1 MKINSDFKD
10 ITIVNKAGNI
20 EYIKVCNSDFFG
32 FLPDE
37 SIGKNFYQ
45 IYTNVHQETSTFMR
59 AIYNGEVFH
68 NHSQILET
76 LDGRI
81 IRQYED
87 VYTIKRYDETVAAME
102 LANYDEHADIIKSVD
117 EKQRKEKDETFSLES
132 LVGSS
137 QEMMKLKRKIS
148 KIADADSS
156 VLIMGQT
163 GTGKELAARVI
174 HACSNRR
181 NSPFIYVN
189 CSALPENL
197 LEGLLFGIEKG
208 SFTDAEKKDGLFKLA
223 DNGTIFLDEMDS
235 MPLSIQ
241 AKLLKAI
248 EEKSIRP
255 LGSNQVIYVNVRI
268 IATSGSDAKK
278 ILENR
283 KIRSDLFFRLSVI
296 QFNLLPLHDRG
307 SDVLEI
313 ADHYVKV
320 FNEKHHRDVK
330 GFSAEARNLLMKH
343 DWPGN
348 VRELKNVVEGFFAIS
363 NKNTIDES
371 DIQQYIEMGNT
382 LFHPDIGSRCPE
394 LQKFVSS
401 GLNLREYLQHEESR
415 LISEA
420 LRHTGGNLSKA
431 SKELKISPAL
441 LRYKINNNKGFGE

>member
-268 IATSGSDAKK
+268 IAASGSDAK
-278 ILENR
+278 
-283 KIRSDLFFRLSVI
+283 RS
-296 QFNLLPLHDRG
+296 
-307 SDVLEI
+307 
-313 ADHYVKV
+313 
-320 FNEKHHRDVK
+320 
-330 GFSAEARNLLMKH
+330 
-343 DWPGN
+343 
-348 VRELKNVVEGFFAIS
+348 LKTE
-363 NKNTIDES
+363 
-371 DIQQYIEMGNT
+371 
-382 LFHPDIGSRCPE
+382 
-394 LQKFVSS
+394 KFVPICFSGCLSFSS
-401 GLNLREYLQHEESR
+401 ICCRFMT
-415 LISEA
+415 EA
-420 LRHTGGNLSKA
+420 VTYWK
-431 SKELKISPAL
+431 
-441 LRYKINNNKGFGE
+441 

>member
-163 GTGKELAARVI
+163 GTGKE
-174 HACSNRR
+174 
-181 NSPFIYVN
+181 F
-189 CSALPENL
+189 
-197 LEGLLFGIEKG
+197 
-208 SFTDAEKKDGLFKLA
+208 SF
-223 DNGTIFLDEMDS
+223 
-235 MPLSIQ
+235 
-241 AKLLKAI
+241 
-248 EEKSIRP
+248 
-255 LGSNQVIYVNVRI
+255 
-268 IATSGSDAKK
+268 
-278 ILENR
+278 
-283 KIRSDLFFRLSVI
+283 
-296 QFNLLPLHDRG
+296 
-307 SDVLEI
+307 
-313 ADHYVKV
+313 
-320 FNEKHHRDVK
+320 
-330 GFSAEARNLLMKH
+330 
-343 DWPGN
+343 
-348 VRELKNVVEGFFAIS
+348 
-363 NKNTIDES
+363 
-371 DIQQYIEMGNT
+371 
-382 LFHPDIGSRCPE
+382 
-394 LQKFVSS
+394 
-401 GLNLREYLQHEESR
+401 YLC
-415 LISEA
+415 
-420 LRHTGGNLSKA
+420 
-431 SKELKISPAL
+431 
-441 LRYKINNNKGFGE
+441 

>member
-1 MKINSDFKD
+1 MKLNSDFKD

-20 EYIKVCNSDFFG
+20 EYVNVYNSDFFG

-59 AIYNGEVFH
+59 AIYKGEVFH
-68 NHSQILET
+68 NHQQILET
-76 LDGRI
+76 QDGRI

-87 VYTIKRYDETVAAME
+87 VYTIKRYDENVAAIE

-117 EKQRKEKDETFSLES
+117 ERQLKEKGENFSLES

-137 QEMMKLKRKIS
+137 QEMMKLKRKLS

-156 VLIMGQT
+156 ILIMGQT
-163 GTGKELAARVI
+163 GTGKELVARVI
-174 HACSNRR
+174 HALSNRS

-197 LEGLLFGIEKG
+197 LEGLLFGIKKG
-208 SFTDAEKKDGLFKLA
+208 SFTDAEEKDGLFKLA
-223 DNGTIFLDEMDS
+223 DNGTLFLDEMDS

-255 LGSNQVIYVNVRI
+255 LGSNQALYVNVRI
-268 IATSGSDAKK
+268 IAASGSDAKK
-278 ILENR
+278 ILENS

-296 QFNLLPLHDRG
+296 QFTLLPLHDRG
-307 SDVLEI
+307 GDVLEI
-313 ADHYVKV
+313 ADYYVKI
-320 FNEKHHRDVK
+320 FNEKHRREVK
-330 GFSAEARNLLMKH
+330 GFSPEARNLLMKH

-363 NKNTIDES
+363 KKIIIDES

-382 LFHPDIGSRCPE
+382 IFHPDTGSRCPE
-394 LQKFVSS
+394 FQKFISS
-401 GLNLREYLQHEESR
+401 GLNLREHLQHEESR
-415 LISEA
+415 LINEA
-420 LRHTGGNLSKA
+420 LQHTGGNISKA
-431 SKELKISPAL
+431 SRELKISPAL
-441 LRYKINNNKGFGE
+441 LRYKINKR